1 MGVLCEGTLLFDARN
16 ADGSTP
22 WKDAAKRIVV
32 AMRGE
37 EDGWHFGTYLDTF
50 GLLDIFWNSLETFRH
65 IWTYLD
71 QGLLRIVQ

>member
-16 ADGSTP
+16 ADGATP

-37 EDGWHFGTYLDTF
+37 EDGWHFWTY
-50 GLLDIFWNSLETFRH
+50 LETFRH
-65 IWTYLD
+65 TWTYLD
-71 QGLLRIVQ
+71 RGLLRIVEANVCSYD